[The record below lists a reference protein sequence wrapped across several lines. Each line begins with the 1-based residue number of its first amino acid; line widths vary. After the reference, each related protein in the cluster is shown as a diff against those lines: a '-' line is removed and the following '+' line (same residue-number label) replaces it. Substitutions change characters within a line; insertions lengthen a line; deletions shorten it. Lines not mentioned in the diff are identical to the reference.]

1 MKIPAKVMPR
11 FAGLK
16 EKISGDADNA
26 DLRQAILDALPE
38 AVEQTKELAPYFR
51 ASNERETAKR
61 IFDFLKSRVKYKADD
76 YRQVI
81 QLPSAILR
89 PGAIADCK
97 SLSLFTAAILQNLG
111 IPWHF
116 VLASYSDS
124 TIPGHIYV
132 QTDSGIIIDVV
143 WGKFDSEKKPK
154 YRYKMTYKGGPGIK
168 VNEKNIGLGAIE
180 SAENWAIRNGIW
192 YSFSPRERALIKA
205 KNITPIVAAG
215 RSVIILMIRKNA
227 GGLANFL
234 KQLTIESTGN
244 IGTNPQFQQSSFDK
258 LRTIEIDWLKQG
270 GNPNDLYNAIN
281 EGAGKTATGR
291 KFYEL
296 YMKKAKG
303 ESIRPDQWVALVFS
317 GLFGKKYQGET
328 IGAEPVSTTTTVLGS
343 APTWIKI
350 IGGIVSVLGTTF
362 LTITQVKAINDD
374 TARKDAESE
383 AAREALRRQTEQQN
397 IQPAPSRINPL
408 IIGGAVIAGLA
419 AIYFVTKKKK

>member
-1 MKIPAKVMPR
+1 MRIPASAIPR

-16 EKISGDADNA
+16 EKISGDADNG
-26 DLRQAILDALPE
+26 DLRKAILEALPE
-38 AVEQTKELAPYFR
+38 AVEQTKDLAPYFQ
-51 ASNERETAKR
+51 STNERETAKK

-116 VLASYSDS
+116 VLASYTDS

-143 WGKFDSEKKPK
+143 WGKFNSEKKP
-154 YRYKMTYKGGPGIK
+154 RYKYKMSTKGETIMK
-168 VNEKNIGLGAIE
+168 DTKKIGLGAIE
-180 SAENWAIRNGIW
+180 TAEQWAIRNGVW
-192 YSFSPRERALIKA
+192 YSFSPSERTAIKL
-205 KNITPIVAAG
+205 KNITPIIAGG
-215 RSVIILMIRKNA
+215 RSVVLLMIKKNA

-234 KQLTIESTGN
+234 NQLDIESSGSP
-244 IGTNPQFQQSSFDK
+244 GTNPQFKQSSYDK
-258 LRTIEIDWLKQG
+258 KRTIELEWLKKG

-281 EGAGKTATGR
+281 EGKSKTPTGR

-296 YMKKAKG
+296 YLKSAKG
-303 ESIRPDQWVALVFS
+303 EKISVSEWVSLVFS
-317 GLFGKKYQGET
+317 GLFGKKYEGET
-328 IGAEPVSTTTTVLGS
+328 ISGEPVSTTATAAATAS
-343 APTWIKI
+343 TWIPI
-350 IGGIVSVLGTTF
+350 IKALVTILGTTY
-362 LTITQVKAINDD
+362 LTLTQVKAINDQ
-374 TARKDAESE
+374 TAMAEE
-383 AAREALRRQTEQQN
+383 ANKAAIEASRQQA
-397 IQPAPSRINPL
+397 QPSQPTKINPL
-408 IIGGAVIAGLA
+408 IIGGVIAGLA

>member
-26 DLRQAILDALPE
+26 DLRKAILEALPE
-38 AVEQTKELAPYFR
+38 AVEQTKELAPYFK
-51 ASNERETAKR
+51 ATNERETAKR
-61 IFDFLKSRVKYKADD
+61 IFDFLKARVKYKADD

-89 PGAIADCK
+89 PGAISDCK

-132 QTDSGIIIDVV
+132 QTDSGVIIDVV

-154 YRYKMTYKGGPGIK
+154 YRYKMSYKGGPEIK

-180 SAENWAIRNGIW
+180 SAKNWAIRNGIW
-192 YSFSPRERALIKA
+192 YSFSPNERALITA
-205 KNITPIVAAG
+205 KNITGIYMAG
-215 RSVIILMIRKNA
+215 RSLIILMIRKNA

-234 KQLTIESTGN
+234 KQLTIEATGSP
-244 IGTNPQFQQSSFDK
+244 GTNPKFKQSSFDK

-281 EGAGKTATGR
+281 EGSGKTPTGR

-328 IGAEPVSTTTTVLGS
+328 IGEPVSTSATALSS
-343 APTWIKI
+343 APVWIKI

-383 AAREALRRQTEQQN
+383 AAREALRQQTQQQN
-397 IQPAPSRINPL
+397 LQPARSRINPL
-408 IIGGAVIAGLA
+408 IIGGVVIAGLA
-419 AIYFVTKKKK
+419 AVYYMTKKKK